1 MDLPW
6 VYHHPKTD
14 RRLKMATTLQI
25 ELPSSLSEDEARLLF
40 AVKLFEVGKVS
51 LGQAAKIAELSKRAF
66 MEMLGRYG
74 VPIFNYS
81 AEELRSEVDS

>member
-1 MDLPW
+1 M
-6 VYHHPKTD
+6 
-14 RRLKMATTLQI
+14 KMATTLQI

>member
-1 MDLPW
+1 
-6 VYHHPKTD
+6 
-14 RRLKMATTLQI
+14 MATTLQI

-81 AEELRSEVDS
+81 AEELRREVDS